1 MRYAVQCP
9 HYRYVIKSEKIADT
23 GTGTVPALAISTVAA
38 SCLQYDATQYCI
50 L

>member
-23 GTGTVPALAISTVAA
+23 GTVPALAISTVAA
-38 SCLQYDATQYCI
+38 SCIQYDATQYCI

>member
-9 HYRYVIKSEKIADT
+9 HYVIKSEKIAD
-23 GTGTVPALAISTVAA
+23 TGTVPALAISTVAA
-38 SCLQYDATQYCI
+38 SCIQYDATQYCI